1 MSSFCMARVRIE
13 KNNPGE
19 IELKKDA
26 HAERER
32 ERERERKE
40 EKDELTGPTG
50 HQAKMNPHRTRED
63 IYI

>member
-32 ERERERKE
+32 ERERESERRRKTNLQDLQDT
-40 EKDELTGPTG
+40 KP
-50 HQAKMNPHRTRED
+50 R
-63 IYI
+63 